1 MRMAKRTRKDFW
13 RLFFAWAFFAAALV
27 GYGAI
32 IYESAQDGSTS
43 SDHSSNIGDLVPD
56 DIVDDA
62 YDDKNIINIKD
73 FAVSFAPNKD
83 QYFVGD
89 VIEYS
94 YSFTPENTSFKDI
107 EINASPESLVSI
119 HDGEIVCLKEG
130 KATLDFISKK
140 NDKLKKSI
148 SFDIKPVKGESIS
161 LGSDLELTIGDVRVL
176 EPIIT
181 PNNVTYKDVEYSSS
195 NDYVAEVTS
204 SGTLKAKNFGEATIY
219 ASLKS
224 DENIKDSIKVKVSE
238 KISKETEVR
247 EISLPESLSIY
258 AKEKKTVVGSFSPRA
273 ISNFSLDKLKLDS
286 SDEDLI
292 FGPVS
297 YSLEKGTFSFP
308 VSYEC
313 EDFDVQR
320 KVNIKASYQGKDVLE
335 DMMEIDVLPTEALTV
350 SLINPNQKNSYSG
363 SIYNFINYP
372 SETLTD
378 CITLKVDY
386 LESKVVSQSQ
396 AYRTKDISWE
406 VPSSLSLLSYS
417 YDYAILEPTNND
429 HAIENAEVFFYP
441 NSDKDERITYK
452 VSYSFSED
460 DSRIEDVTPLHIYDG
475 IELSSGTI
483 FKDKLDCELVL
494 NKKSD
499 IISSSGYE
507 AEIIENSDLAVLSK
521 NKSDGSYTL
530 ETKDKEGQ
538 ITIRFVSS
546 LDPSV
551 FKDININITK
561 KPSGCMVTA
570 NGEEING
577 SLTLKKGEAASLSLS
592 LSQKNEFKDS
602 SYSLAFYSDSF
613 SVSFSREGIASFDEN
628 SSCLL
633 PYNGTDEE
641 GISITITSD
650 SYPALSCTFVL
661 IVDYVAPNVDGF
673 SLNLE
678 LISYPGEDDSNK
690 PVSLNQ
696 ISVGTKLKAYGKVDE
711 NASVSTG
718 FYISSD
724 QSVITIDSLSGKME
738 AVGAGFADIEFHSDD
753 NPSLFVKESIEVK
766 DSIGPISIDFESLGA
781 IEYEIDE
788 SYDGKVANIVL
799 AYGQSYKIKPI
810 LPSYATYKKVSYVQ
824 KDFMDQKKN
833 EDVLEVNDN
842 GIVTLKKIGKTFI
855 YVTYGS
861 EDTLATD
868 VFVLSI
874 TVKRDIESFWSTFL
888 YLVRKTLGHFGVFM
902 LSAICTMVFVALY
915 FKKEWLWLIGTGVSL
930 LVGFVFTGISEL
942 IQLHTPGRYGCW
954 ADVWIDFKGTLAGV
968 GIISFILLTIYLI
981 KIVYHRCLENKKNKE
996 GRKANEE
1003 KQVEERDK

>member
-1 MRMAKRTRKDFW
+1 MRMAKRAKKDFW

-43 SDHSSNIGDLVPD
+43 SDHSSNVGDLVPD
-56 DIVDDA
+56 DIVDSA

-73 FAVSFAPNKD
+73 FTVSFSPNND

-94 YSFTPENTSFKDI
+94 YSFTPENTSYKDI
-107 EINASPESLVSI
+107 EVNASPESLVSI

-130 KATLDFISKK
+130 KTTLDFISKK

-148 SFDIKPVKGESIS
+148 SFDIKPVEGESIS
-161 LGSDLELTIGDVRVL
+161 LGVDLELTIGDVKVL
-176 EPIIT
+176 EPIIS
-181 PNNVTYKDVEYSSS
+181 PNNATYKDVEYSSS

-204 SGTLKAKNFGEATIY
+204 SGTLKAKNFGEATIS

-224 DENIKDSIKVKVSE
+224 DGNIKDSIKVTVSE
-238 KISKETEVR
+238 KVSKETEVR
-247 EISLPESLSIY
+247 EISLPDSLSIY

-273 ISNFSLDKLKLDS
+273 VSNFSLDKLKLES
-286 SDEDLI
+286 SDENLTI
-292 FGPVS
+292 GAVS

-308 VSYEC
+308 VSYGS

-320 KVNIKASYQGKDVLE
+320 KINIKASYQGKDILE
-335 DMMEIDVLPTEALTV
+335 DIMEIDVLPTEALTV
-350 SLINPNQKNSYSG
+350 SLINPNQKTAYSG
-363 SIYNFINYP
+363 SIYSFVNYP

-378 CITLKVDY
+378 LITLKVNY
-386 LESKVVSQSQ
+386 SESKVSSQSQ
-396 AYRTKDISWE
+396 AYKIKDVRWE
-406 VPSSLSLLSYS
+406 APPSLSLVSYS
-417 YDYAILEPTNND
+417 HEYAILEPTSNE

-441 NSDKDERITYK
+441 NSNADEKITYR

-460 DSRIEDVTPLHIYDG
+460 DSQIEDVAPLYIYDG

-483 FKDKLDCELVL
+483 FKDRLDCELVL

-499 IISSSGYE
+499 VISSSGYK
-507 AEIIENSDLAVLSK
+507 AEIIENSDLATLSK
-521 NKSDGSYTL
+521 NKSDGPYTL

-538 ITIRFVSS
+538 ITIRFASI
-546 LDPSV
+546 LEPSIS
-551 FKDININITK
+551 KDVHVNIAK
-561 KPSGCMVTA
+561 KPSGCVVKA

-602 SYSLAFYSDSF
+602 SYSLAFYTDSF
-613 SVSFSREGIASFDEN
+613 SVSFSREGVASFDEN

-641 GISITITSD
+641 GISIIVTSD
-650 SYPALSCTFVL
+650 SYPTLSFAFTL

-724 QSVITIDSLSGKME
+724 PSIITIDSLTGKME
-738 AVGAGFADIEFHSDD
+738 AVGIGSVDIEFHSDD
-753 NPSLFVKESIEVK
+753 DPNLFVKESIEVK

-781 IEYEIDE
+781 IGYEIDE
-788 SYDGKVANIVL
+788 SQDIKVANVVL

-810 LPSYATYKKVSYVQ
+810 LPNYATYKKVTYVQ
-824 KDFMDQKKN
+824 KDFLDQKMH
-833 EDVLEVNDN
+833 EGVLEVNDN
-842 GIVTLKKIGKTFI
+842 GVVTLKKIGKTVI
-855 YVTYGS
+855 YVVYGS
-861 EDTLATD
+861 EDTLSTSE
-868 VFVLSI
+868 FVLSI
-874 TVKRDIESFWSTFL
+874 EVKRDIESFWSTFL
-888 YLVRKTLGHFGVFM
+888 YLVRKTIGHFGVFM
-902 LSAICTMVFVALY
+902 LSAICTMAFVALY
-915 FKKEWLWLIGTGVSL
+915 FKKEWLWLIGAGASL
-930 LVGFVFTGISEL
+930 LVGFAFAGLSEL
-942 IQLHTPGRYGCW
+942 IQFHTPGRYGCW
-954 ADVWIDFKGTLAGV
+954 ADVWIDSKGTLTGV
-968 GIISFILLTIYLI
+968 GIVSFILLTIYLI
-981 KIVYHRCLENKKNKE
+981 KIVYHRCLENKTKKE
-996 GRKANEE
+996 RRKANEE